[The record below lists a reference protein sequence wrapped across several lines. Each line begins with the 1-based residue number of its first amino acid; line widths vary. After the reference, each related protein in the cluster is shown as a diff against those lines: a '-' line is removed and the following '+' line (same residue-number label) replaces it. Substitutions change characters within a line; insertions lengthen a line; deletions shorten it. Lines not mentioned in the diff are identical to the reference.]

1 MESKIKDLRQELFNF
16 NFNKS
21 LQQNDFFVSESNFY
35 AYNLLLSWPKWEKKI
50 VNIFGERYS
59 GKTHLIEIFLE
70 KNKGI
75 VVNLSDLKNYDLEK
89 LRFNENLIIENIS
102 DGFDETLFYSL
113 IDTID
118 KYNKFLILTSKK
130 SLTDINIKLDDLKSR
145 LKNCLFAEIK
155 KPDDILIQALITKN
169 LADHQISIDSKLV
182 DFISKRITRSYG
194 KIKEFV
200 CTIDEIS
207 LKKKKPINFKI
218 IKEILEEKFD

>member
-70 KNKGI
+70 KNKGK

-102 DGFDETLFYSL
+102 DGFDETFF
-113 IDTID
+113 I
-118 KYNKFLILTSKK
+118 F
-130 SLTDINIKLDDLKSR
+130 IN
-145 LKNCLFAEIK
+145 
-155 KPDDILIQALITKN
+155 
-169 LADHQISIDSKLV
+169 
-182 DFISKRITRSYG
+182 
-194 KIKEFV
+194 
-200 CTIDEIS
+200 
-207 LKKKKPINFKI
+207 
-218 IKEILEEKFD
+218 